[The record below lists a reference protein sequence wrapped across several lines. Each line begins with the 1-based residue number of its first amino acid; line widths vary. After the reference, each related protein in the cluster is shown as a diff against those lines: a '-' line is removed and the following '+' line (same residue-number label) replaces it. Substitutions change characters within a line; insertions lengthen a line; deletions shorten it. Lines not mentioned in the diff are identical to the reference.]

1 MIEGSV
7 SFVVTRD
14 VSWDGEVQSVDFRV
28 TVLYA
33 FSAYGVDVAL
43 DEESRELVGSLTEE
57 ETERV
62 VNIITDECM
71 SAD

>member
-28 TVLYA
+28 TVEYV
-33 FSAYGVDVAL
+33 FSAYGVDVDL
-43 DEESRELVGSLTEE
+43 DEESKRLIGSLTSE

-62 VNIITDECM
+62 VNMITEECM